1 MLFGLCLGY
10 DTAIVGPQASQACWC
25 MLDDAV
31 RPANTCEAVRSRWM
45 RGGVKYTLS
54 IRAGRSRPV
63 TGFPRRA
70 PRRVWC
76 SGTKK
81 SCRALLASGLQ
92 YASLSGAAP
101 ILLEPRGRT
110 NSASNSHSSTSL
122 QGNDEFAVE
131 TSIVHNAAAA
141 ATIG

>member
-63 TGFPRRA
+63 TGFPRR
-70 PRRVWC
+70 VQT
-76 SGTKK
+76 GTVLRDQKR
-81 SCRALLASGLQ
+81 CRALLASGLQ

>member
-1 MLFGLCLGY
+1 M
-10 DTAIVGPQASQACWC
+10 
-25 MLDDAV
+25 
-31 RPANTCEAVRSRWM
+31 RPANTCEEWIL
-45 RGGVKYTLS
+45 GLELDTLS
-54 IRAGRSRPV
+54 ILAGSNRPV
-63 TGFPRRA
+63 PRFPRGA
-70 PRRVWC
+70 SRRVRC

-81 SCRALLASGLQ
+81 RCRALLASGLQ

-141 ATIG
+141 ASIG